1 MKNVRKMKTNVLTL
15 VITMVVAVILAGS
28 ILMPIISDAQKTI
41 GPQVTYTNED
51 NSSSGYHYGPVDSI
65 HLVID
70 ENGASINDTIIK
82 RASNPIVLF
91 ESDNISVNLPNTG
104 STATMEA
111 YYNNDTIGGDIY
123 GGTLDLTAENGEIT
137 AVFGANTLTFTYTW
151 LITITE
157 NGEYIN
163 HQVGGNIYYTDPTN
177 MIICGGVYST
187 GENDT
192 YYSWYNGIATD
203 NGEYDISLNPNGTL
217 VSGTTDVYQSSLP
230 RIVIGD
236 EDFTPFRM
244 LIKEEVVGHERGA
257 GYALLGAIPIMVIVA
272 ILMVAVGAIAY
283 RRAD

>member
-1 MKNVRKMKTNVLTL
+1 MKTNVLTV
-15 VITMVVAVILAGS
+15 VITMAVAVILAGS
-28 ILMPIISDAQKTI
+28 MLMPILSDAQKTI

-51 NSSSGYHYGPVDSI
+51 NSSSGYHYGAVDSI

-70 ENGASINDTIIK
+70 ENGASINDAIIE
-82 RASNPIVLF
+82 RASIPIVLF
-91 ESDNISVNLPNTG
+91 ESDNISVNLPDTV

-111 YYNNDTIGGDIY
+111 YYNNDTAGGSVF

-151 LITITE
+151 LVTITE
-157 NGEYIN
+157 DGEFIN

-177 MIICGGVYST
+177 VIICGGIYST

-257 GYALLGAIPIMVIVA
+257 GYAILGAIPIIVIAALIVA
-272 ILMVAVGAIAY
+272 AIGMVAV
-283 RRAD
+283 RRND